1 MSDPTSPG
9 VDRYFERLSVALRG
23 RYAILRP
30 LAKGGMG
37 TVYLGRDV
45 KLGREVAIKVLLPE
59 VRAALGTERFQREVQ
74 LVSKLSHP
82 HIVKLFEADEAD
94 GIPFYVM
101 DYVEGESLQQ
111 RLEHEGQIGL
121 KEALRIVSE
130 VGDALQYAHERGTIH
145 RDIKPGNILLSGDHA
160 LLTDF
165 GIAKKTTSDGGETL
179 TDTGVVIG
187 TAAYMSPEQAA
198 GDKRVDARS
207 DVYGLAAV
215 LYEML
220 TGEPPFTGKTYQAIV
235 ARVMVDPP
243 RPLRTTR
250 SSVPPHV
257 EQAILGALAKTPAD
271 RPATVKEFLALLAA
285 GKEVPPMMSRRTLAI
300 VGAVLLTVGL
310 GAWVVRHVFGGSD
323 LSTMSLVPGGTYRLF
338 GGACPQ
344 CAPERSV
351 TLDSF
356 YIDRTEV
363 SVGAYA
369 AYVAAGRAPAPW
381 AVRPRDPL
389 PVTGILWAEAD
400 GYCRWSHPR
409 ARLPTEEQWEIA
421 ARGQAGSL
429 YPWGPNWEEGR
440 ANADNSRL
448 GLLPVGASGA
458 GATPAGVVDLIG
470 NAWEWTASSIQSQ
483 RVIRGGAY
491 NSPRTVATSVYRTS
505 LPAAAPESLRQSNYG
520 NTGFRCVRS
529 LR

>member
-1 MSDPTSPG
+1 
-9 VDRYFERLSVALRG
+9 
-23 RYAILRP
+23 
-30 LAKGGMG
+30 MG
-37 TVYLGRDV
+37 AVYLGRDV

-59 VRAALGTERFQREVQ
+59 VRAALGTDRFQREVQ

-94 GIPFYVM
+94 GLPFYVM
-101 DYVEGESLQQ
+101 DFVAGESLQQ
-111 RLEHEGQIGL
+111 RLEREGQIGL

-130 VGDALQYAHERGTIH
+130 VGDALQYAHEHGTIH

-165 GIAKKTTSDGGETL
+165 GIAKKTTSDGSETL
-179 TDTGVVIG
+179 TDTGVAIG
-187 TAAYMSPEQAA
+187 TAPYMSPEQAG
-198 GDKRVDARS
+198 GDKRLDARS
-207 DVYGLAAV
+207 DVYSLAAV

-220 TGEPPFTGKTYQAIV
+220 IGEPPFTGMSYQAIV

-257 EQAILGALAKTPAD
+257 ELAILDALAKTPAD
-271 RPATVKEFLALLAA
+271 RPATVKEFLARLAT
-285 GKEVPPMMSRRTLAI
+285 GKDAPPMMSRRALVI
-300 VGAVLLTVGL
+300 VGALLLTVGL
-310 GAWVVRHVFGGSD
+310 GGWLVWRALWGGRSP
-323 LSTMSLVPGGTYRLF
+323 MALVPSGTYRLF
-338 GGACPQ
+338 GGGCPQ

-381 AVRPRDPL
+381 AVRPRDSL
-389 PVTGILWAEAD
+389 PVTAVLWAEAD
-400 GYCRWSHPR
+400 GYCRWRHPR
-409 ARLPTEEQWEIA
+409 GRLPTEEQWEVA
-421 ARGQAGSL
+421 ARGQGGLL
-429 YPWGPNWEEGR
+429 YPWGPSWEEGR

-448 GLLPVGASGA
+448 GLLPVGASVA
-458 GATPAGVVDLIG
+458 GATPAGVMDLIG

-483 RVIRGGAY
+483 HVIRGGAY
-491 NSPRTVATSVYRTS
+491 NSPRAVATSIYRTS

-520 NTGFRCVRS
+520 NTGFRCIRS